1 MPRRRF
7 RPPRPALPPPA
18 GPLGP
23 NEWRQVEPLPG
34 QQLTSVTIRVDSD
47 VLVHARMRALLEGTN
62 VSRLVRSMLEAYAA
76 DSLRRFRADPE
87 AFVRGERRGVSL
99 GERRGEGE

>member
-1 MPRRRF
+1 MDKHGARAQRPFLPRR
-7 RPPRPALPPPA
+7 P

-23 NEWRQVEPLPG
+23 NEWRQVEPVAG
-34 QQLTSVTIRVDSD
+34 RQLTSVTIRVDTD
-47 VLVHARMRALLEGTN
+47 VLLHARMRALLEGTN

-87 AFVRGERRGVSL
+87 AFMRRERDPPFG
-99 GERRGEGE
+99 G